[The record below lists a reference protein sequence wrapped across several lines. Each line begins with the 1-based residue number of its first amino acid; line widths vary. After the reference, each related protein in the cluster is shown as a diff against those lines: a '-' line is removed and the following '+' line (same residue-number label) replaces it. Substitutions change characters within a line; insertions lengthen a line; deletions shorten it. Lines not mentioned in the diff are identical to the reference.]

1 MELYVIRHGQTV
13 WNACGKLQGNID
25 IELNE
30 KGIEAARKF
39 GESVKD
45 VFFDKIYSSPLKRA
59 FHTAELIRG
68 ERNIEIV
75 TDNRLKE
82 ISFGV
87 AEGALYTDWFN
98 DTSEYRYFFT
108 APEKYNPPEKG
119 ESFQSV
125 IERTRD
131 FLKSVIEPQKDC
143 ERIMIVA
150 HGALNK
156 GLMCTLEGNRLEN
169 YWGKG
174 LQNNCEA
181 DIFTFDGHAWK
192 RM

>member
-30 KGIEAARKF
+30 KGIEAAKKF
-39 GESVKD
+39 GESVKN

-68 ERNIEIV
+68 ERDIEIV

-82 ISFGV
+82 ISFGE

-108 APEKYNPPEKG
+108 APEKYNPPKNG

-125 IERTRD
+125 IERTKD
-131 FLKSVIEPQKDC
+131 FLKSVIEAQTNC

-181 DIFTFDGHAWK
+181 DIFTFDGHTWK